1 MQDHGSEV
9 AAARTAS
16 PGAMRLAALGFTT
29 GALFFFYAW
38 VLRVAPSV
46 MIDELMRDFAIG
58 ATAVGNLSAF
68 YFYSYAGLQIPI
80 GMMIDRF
87 GPRRLMTL
95 AGLGCALG
103 CAAFAWSTT
112 LAMLAA
118 GRLLIGAAAAFSLVG
133 AMAVAGQWFPP
144 RRFAL
149 LSGIAMMMGMFGGV
163 AGQAPMRL
171 IVERT
176 DWRTAVLVTAV
187 GGVLIAV
194 ASLAVVRDRRRGSG
208 GIGAVLGGFGTVA
221 RNPQTWLIAVAG
233 LGTTASLI
241 GFAGLWGVPFLAAV
255 QGISQAEAAS
265 ITSAMFLGWAA
276 GAPLLGWL
284 SDRIGRR
291 RLPFVMGLVLCT
303 LALAAL
309 VHAPVLTP
317 VGAAVLCGLCGL
329 GGSVQI
335 IGFAAVREH
344 NPARLSGTAIGIVN
358 SLVTGAGALYQPLLG
373 WLLDLGWTGEMAA
386 GARVYDTATY
396 RAAFSVLIAGSALG
410 AVCALLMRETW
421 CRPSEARAAGG

>member
-1 MQDHGSEV
+1 
-9 AAARTAS
+9 
-16 PGAMRLAALGFTT
+16 
-29 GALFFFYAW
+29 
-38 VLRVAPSV
+38 
-46 MIDELMRDFAIG
+46 
-58 ATAVGNLSAF
+58 
-68 YFYSYAGLQIPI
+68 
-80 GMMIDRF
+80 
-87 GPRRLMTL
+87 MTL